1 MTFHSIV
8 RQWCRIYKHMLD
20 SPKNNNRRF
29 YLTDT
34 KEGLVELAKNLEP
47 KMSPSVIMES
57 SVEGS
62 GEIRRPTRNYPI
74 YFFVRARKMSDGDA
88 ATEAKEEAWWHY
100 QNFITWLLDKRE
112 KELEQNIDGDF
123 AKIDLDEY
131 IMFDTIG
138 PIGDGWYAVMV
149 QFDRD
154 EPLNLCVNEDLYID
168 PNTAETPEQSAQEEE
183 P

>member
-1 MTFHSIV
+1 M
-8 RQWCRIYKHMLD
+8 
-20 SPKNNNRRF
+20 
-29 YLTDT
+29 
-34 KEGLVELAKNLEP
+34 
-47 KMSPSVIMES
+47 
-57 SVEGS
+57 
-62 GEIRRPTRNYPI
+62 
-74 YFFVRARKMSDGDA
+74 VRADNDMLKTVVRNFMSNA
-88 ATEAKEEAWWHY
+88 IKFSPEESTIE
-100 QNFITWLLDKRE
+100 ITMCA
-112 KELEQNIDGDF
+112 DGDF